1 MVAIVIFRHMYKM
14 QIFQETL
21 SAVVEAMEV
30 EQEQILSGCKQEE
43 VVDARSM
50 LVKLMSDRGLYPV
63 QISKIT
69 GLNSRSVT
77 QFLLGFKERV
87 NSRKILRINYERL
100 RNQLGIS

>member
-1 MVAIVIFRHMYKM
+1 M

-30 EQEQILSGCKQEE
+30 EPGQILSGCKQEE
-43 VVDARSM
+43 VVDARS
-50 LVKLMSDRGLYPV
+50 LLIKLMSDNGLYPV

-77 QFLLGFKERV
+77 QFLLDFKERIK
-87 NSRKILRINYERL
+87 SRKILRINYESL
-100 RNQLGIS
+100 KNQLGIP

>member
-1 MVAIVIFRHMYKM
+1 MYKM

-43 VVDARSM
+43 VVDARS
-50 LVKLMSDRGLYPV
+50 LLIKLMSDKGLYPV
-63 QISKIT
+63 QISHLT
-69 GLNSRSVT
+69 GLNNRSVT
-77 QFLLGFKERV
+77 QFLLAFRERI

-100 RNQLGIS
+100 KSQLGIS

>member
-1 MVAIVIFRHMYKM
+1 MYKM

-30 EQEQILSGCKQEE
+30 EQDQILSACKQEE
-43 VVDARSM
+43 VVDARS
-50 LVKLMSDRGLYPV
+50 LLIKLMSDKGLYPV
-63 QISKIT
+63 QISNIT
-69 GLNSRSVT
+69 GLNSRSVN

-100 RNQLGIS
+100 KNQLGIS

>member
-1 MVAIVIFRHMYKM
+1 MYKM
-14 QIFQETL
+14 QIFQDTL

-43 VVDARSM
+43 VVDARS
-50 LVKLMSDRGLYPV
+50 LLIKLMNDKGLYPV

-77 QFLLGFKERV
+77 QFLLDFRERV
-87 NSRKILRINYERL
+87 DSRKILRMNYESL
-100 RNQLGIS
+100 KIKLGIA

>member
-1 MVAIVIFRHMYKM
+1 MVLQVIIRLMYKI

-21 SAVVEAMEV
+21 SAVVDAMEV
-30 EQEQILSGCKQEE
+30 DQDKILSGCKQEE
-43 VVDARSM
+43 VVDARSL
-50 LVKLMSDRGLYPV
+50 LVKLMSDRGLYPI

-100 RNQLGIS
+100 RNQLGMS

>member
-1 MVAIVIFRHMYKM
+1 MYKM

-30 EQEQILSGCKQEE
+30 EPGQILSGCKQEE
-43 VVDARSM
+43 VVDARS
-50 LVKLMSDRGLYPV
+50 LLIKLMSDKGLYPV

-77 QFLLGFKERV
+77 QFLLDFKERI
-87 NSRKILRINYERL
+87 NSRKILRINYESL
-100 RNQLGIS
+100 KNQLGIP

>member
-1 MVAIVIFRHMYKM
+1 M

-30 EQEQILSGCKQEE
+30 EPEQILSGCKQEE
-43 VVDARSM
+43 VVDARS
-50 LVKLMSDRGLYPV
+50 LLIKLMSDNGLYPV

-77 QFLLGFKERV
+77 QFLLDFKERIK
-87 NSRKILRINYERL
+87 SRKILRINYESL
-100 RNQLGIS
+100 KNQLGIP